1 MLQETENLL
10 EASSSDLSQS
20 FETSLTNPEFVAE
33 SLPQNE
39 PLKDTSANVP
49 NDTTSSPQK
58 ANSDS
63 IATSVG
69 EPNKT
74 AILFT
79 DRTIELP
86 ILTEGDRYE
95 EINAIAAAVM
105 QLYKPVV
112 SRKEAIKQ
120 AFTGFKI
127 TLGLHEESS
136 VSECFKVLRDNVDLG
151 TQLELVCAGQE
162 PLKLKV
168 NEISPP
174 KQKISDEVKKA
185 ITFFNSCLN
194 LCQKF
199 CGEKE
204 LRMADVQ
211 FRLEDLHLMPLTK
224 EGQTLYAKVNEV
236 PTYID
241 ELSDDIEILWQEIYK
256 VKDILRPK

>member
-10 EASSSDLSQS
+10 NTSSSDVSQS
-20 FETSLTNPEFVAE
+20 FETSLTNPEFVAD

-39 PLKDTSANVP
+39 PLKDTSANIP
-49 NDTTSSPQK
+49 NDITSPPQQT
-58 ANSDS
+58 NTDS
-63 IATSVG
+63 ISR

-79 DRTIELP
+79 DRTIELS

-95 EINAIAAAVM
+95 EINAIATAVM

-112 SRKEAIKQ
+112 SRKAAIKQ
-120 AFTGFKI
+120 ALTGFKV

-136 VSECFKVLRDNVDLG
+136 VPECFKVLRDNVDLG

-174 KQKISDEVKKA
+174 KQKISDDTKKA

-224 EGQTLYAKVNEV
+224 EGQSLYAKVNEV

-241 ELSDDIEILWQEIYK
+241 ELSDDIEILRQEIYK
-256 VKDILRPK
+256 AKDILRPK